1 KPPAMFFATD
11 DHVKWIAAFLRQGLA
26 PFVESRCPQC
36 GGVLKEYSCKDAEG
50 VVGHAGCRSR
60 ASSMRG
66 RKPAALAM
74 LKYWAVHEADP
85 INDAHSEI
93 ARRLS
98 C

>member
-1 KPPAMFFATD
+1 MRVATEEIRHSNRLSFTKPHRD
-11 DHVKWIAAFLRQGLA
+11 CQKIAEDITHSLEEL
-26 PFVESRCPQC
+26 
-36 GGVLKEYSCKDAEG
+36 
-50 VVGHAGCRSR
+50 AGCRSR

-93 ARRLS
+93 ARR
-98 C
+98 